1 MQSLPPG
8 ACPGGGTVTAG
19 ANPFRNAL
27 LASTVSNT
35 RDAHQLAANVER
47 AGGWP
52 VIIASHAATQA
63 GKDWRPAATAARQ
76 RLADDAI
83 RALSRCIPRLG
94 PLADPVG
101 TDRPA
106 GAT

>member
-1 MQSLPPG
+1 MS
-8 ACPGGGTVTAG
+8 AG

-35 RDAHQLAANVER
+35 PDAHQLAASVER

-52 VIIASHAATQA
+52 VIMASHAATQA
-63 GKDWRPAATAARQ
+63 GEDWRPAATAARQ

-83 RALSRCIPRLG
+83 RARTRCILRLG
-94 PLADPVG
+94 SLADPLR
-101 TDRPA
+101 TDRPPQGLSC